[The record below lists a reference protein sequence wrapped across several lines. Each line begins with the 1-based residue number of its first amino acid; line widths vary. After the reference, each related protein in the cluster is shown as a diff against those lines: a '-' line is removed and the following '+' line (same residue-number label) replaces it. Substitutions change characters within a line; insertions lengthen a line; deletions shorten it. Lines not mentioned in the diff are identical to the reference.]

1 MKKLVAMMTI
11 ALAVTSAGF
20 PVSAAEEKS
29 VWINTSEAVLE
40 NDQLKV
46 SVQSN
51 GEVTD
56 GLLEL
61 KYDADVLS
69 ITESEIAMNENVA
82 MYSVNVENETVKIAF
97 LSEDAMEEGAFV
109 TLNFNLNS
117 ETTLEDAKKALENL
131 TGTNYKEDGS
141 VIPESEVG
149 IISSANDNGTDGG
162 DKEDPSKPDEG
173 DKDDTSKPGTGDK
186 EDKDDTSKPGT
197 GDKNDKNDSSDQ
209 GKNDSS
215 TSKPSGGS
223 GNQTNNST
231 SKTESASGS
240 QNTATAGTSAKT
252 GDHSQIL
259 IPVVLAA
266 AAAGVFGVTRYWKKG
281 EEKNEI

>member
-29 VWINTSEAVLE
+29 VWINTGEAVLE

-69 ITESEIAMNENVA
+69 ITESEIAVNENVA

-97 LSEDAMEEGAFV
+97 LSEDAMEEGAFLI
-109 TLNFNLNS
+109 LNFNLNS
-117 ETTLEDAKKALENL
+117 ETTLEDAKKALESL

-149 IISSANDNGTDGG
+149 MISSANDNGTDDG
-162 DKEDPSKPDEG
+162 DKEDPSKPDDGDDKE
-173 DKDDTSKPGTGDK
+173 DKD
-186 EDKDDTSKPGT
+186 DKDDTSKPGT

-209 GKNDSS
+209 GKNDGS

-223 GNQTNNST
+223 GSQTNNNT
-231 SKTESASGS
+231 SKTESTSGS

-281 EEKNEI
+281 EEKNEV

>member
-11 ALAVTSAGF
+11 ALAVTSTGL

-29 VWINTSEAVLE
+29 VWINTGEAVLE
-40 NDQLKV
+40 NDQLKI

-149 IISSANDNGTDGG
+149 IISSANDNGTDDGG
-162 DKEDPSKPDEG
+162 KEDPSKPDEG

-223 GNQTNNST
+223 GSQTNNST
-231 SKTESASGS
+231 SKTESTSGS

-252 GDHSQIL
+252 GDHNQIL

-281 EEKNEI
+281 EEKNEV

>member
-149 IISSANDNGTDGG
+149 IICSANDNGTDGG

-223 GNQTNNST
+223 GSQTNNST

-281 EEKNEI
+281 EEKNEV

>member
-223 GNQTNNST
+223 GSQTNNST

-281 EEKNEI
+281 EEKNEV

>member
-109 TLNFNLNS
+109 TLNFILNS

>member
-11 ALAVTSAGF
+11 ALAVTSTGL

-29 VWINTSEAVLE
+29 VWINTGEAVLE

-69 ITESEIAMNENVA
+69 ITESEIAVNENVA
-82 MYSVNVENETVKIAF
+82 MHSVNVENETVKIAF

-149 IISSANDNGTDGG
+149 MISSANDNGTDDG
-162 DKEDPSKPDEG
+162 DKEDPSKPDDGDDKE
-173 DKDDTSKPGTGDK
+173 DKD
-186 EDKDDTSKPGT
+186 DKDDTSKPGT

-223 GNQTNNST
+223 GSQTNNST
-231 SKTESASGS
+231 SKTESTSGS

-252 GDHSQIL
+252 GDHNQIL
-259 IPVVLAA
+259 IPVALAA

-281 EEKNEI
+281 EEKNEV